1 MLKNN
6 KGQVLVLFVIFIP
19 IFFIMLGMVINLGYL
34 SLEEKKINNSTKD
47 ALKYYLDNLDDT
59 LVYDK
64 SYDLLSKNVKDSD
77 IKIIDS
83 PMSVEVTVIKTIKN
97 KYGLNDKKQDIMVV
111 YKGYKDD
118 KRIVKGWFYGF
129 K

>member
-19 IFFIMLGMVINLGYL
+19 IFFIMLSMVINLGYL
-34 SLEEKKINNSTKD
+34 SLEEKRINKD

-118 KRIVKGWFYGF
+118 KRIVKG
-129 K
+129 

>member
-19 IFFIMLGMVINLGYL
+19 IFFIMLSMVINLGYL
-34 SLEEKKINNSTKD
+34 SLEEKRINNSTKD

-118 KRIVKGWFYGF
+118 KRIVKG
-129 K
+129 

>member
-19 IFFIMLGMVINLGYL
+19 IFFIMLSMVINLGYL
-34 SLEEKKINNSTKD
+34 SLEEKRINNSTKD

-118 KRIVKGWFYGF
+118 KRIVTGWFYGF